1 MFIQPASTFAA
12 RLAVRSTRSGAAFIR
27 ARGDGFLT
35 LDQIRARVPSIFAEA
50 PHESRS
56 AKFTHIPTSAVLEGL
71 MREGFVP
78 VEASQGG
85 SRQEGKADFTKHA
98 IRLRLQDNAP
108 AIVGRGD
115 ELYPEIM
122 LMNAHDGTSAYKL
135 IPAAYRVLCANGL
148 VSSTSLGEQKVPHK
162 GDVVREVIE
171 GAFSVVKTL
180 PQVVETAQA
189 WSGIRLEQRA
199 QVALADAVAALRWEP
214 QEVGEQI
221 VPTAPVRA
229 EQLLQAKRP
238 GDTGN
243 DLWLTFN
250 RLQEGVMKGGQS
262 YHTRNDK
269 GQVTGTRKVR
279 PINGVDDTRRINQ
292 AMWLLTERMAAM
304 VG

>member
-1 MFIQPASTFAA
+1 MFFQPASAFTP
-12 RLAVRSTRSGAAFIR
+12 RPRTRSTRSGASFIR
-27 ARGDGFLT
+27 AAGDGFLT
-35 LDQIRARVPSIFAEA
+35 IDQIRARVPSIFAET

-98 IRLRLQDNAP
+98 IRLRLSDNAP
-108 AIVGRGD
+108 ALVGRGD
-115 ELYPEIM
+115 QLYPEIM

-162 GDVVREVIE
+162 GDVINDVIE

-180 PQVVETAQA
+180 PQVVETAQT
-189 WSGIRLEQRA
+189 WSGIRLEKRA
-199 QVALADAVAALRWEP
+199 QEALAEGMAALRWEP
-214 QEVGEQI
+214 QEVGGQI
-221 VPTAPVRA
+221 VPTAPVSA
-229 EQLLQAKRP
+229 EQLLQTRRV
-238 GDTGN
+238 GDAGN

-250 RLQEGVMKGGQS
+250 RIQEGIMKGGQS
-262 YHTRNDK
+262 YQTRNER
-269 GQVTGTRKVR
+269 GQVTGSRKVR

-304 VG
+304 AG